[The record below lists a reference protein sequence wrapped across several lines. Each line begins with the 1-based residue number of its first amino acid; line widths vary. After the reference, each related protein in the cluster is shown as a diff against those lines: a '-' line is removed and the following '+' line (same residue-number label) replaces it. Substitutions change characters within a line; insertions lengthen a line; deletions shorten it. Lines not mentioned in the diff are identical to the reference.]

1 MMGAAPVGLEG
12 FAAEVAE
19 IVQADPAGVRGDS
32 LLVADLD
39 FDSLAFVELA
49 VLLIDRYDSRNFMAA
64 VSGEVDVGTLTV
76 ESVYENYAR

>member
-1 MMGAAPVGLEG
+1 MTGAPSIGLEG

-19 IVQADPAGVRGDS
+19 IVQAESSAVSRDS
-32 LLVADLD
+32 RLVADLD

-49 VLLIDRYDSRNFMAA
+49 ILLMDRYDSRNFMAA
-64 VSGEVDVGTLTV
+64 VSGEIDIDALTV

>member
-1 MMGAAPVGLEG
+1 MTGVAPVGLEG

-19 IVQADPAGVRGDS
+19 IVQADPARVRGES
-32 LLVADLD
+32 RLVADLD

-49 VLLIDRYDSRNFMAA
+49 VLLMDRYDSRNFMGA
-64 VSGEVDVGTLTV
+64 VSGDVDVAALTV